1 MTQGFFLAPA
11 RGEGASLSAG
21 LGGGPDRVDNLPVL
35 RHGPMIAHILDTA
48 ITCSGPQDP
57 RLFTLLENDQMAQ
70 VKDNYQV
77 NMTISKRLKSDSRP
91 NVVQDCLRKMIFFLG
106 KK

>member
-70 VKDNYQV
+70 VNKTQYF
-77 NMTISKRLKSDSRP
+77 RLRLYDP
-91 NVVQDCLRKMIFFLG
+91 DFDALNAL
-106 KK
+106 

>member
-1 MTQGFFLAPA
+1 MFIVFILNITQGFFLAPA
-11 RGEGASLSAG
+11 RGEGASLTG
-21 LGGGPDRVDNLPVL
+21 LGGAPDRVDNLPVL

-70 VKDNYQV
+70 VKY
-77 NMTISKRLKSDSRP
+77 K
-91 NVVQDCLRKMIFFLG
+91 
-106 KK
+106 

>member
-1 MTQGFFLAPA
+1 MAPP
-11 RGEGASLSAG
+11 RGEGVSLSG
-21 LGGGPDRVDNLPVL
+21 LGGAPDRVDNLPVL

-48 ITCSGPQDP
+48 ITCTGPQDP

-77 NMTISKRLKSDSRP
+77 NMHISKRLKNDSRP
-91 NVVQDCLRKMIFFLG
+91 NVVQGEGILLGEKLR
-106 KK
+106 